1 MGTPINTPF
10 TSELW
15 HLTIDDLL
23 EPLPA
28 SPRLGGPGPFV
39 INLSASTAPIS
50 LPMKSIAECPGAHV
64 YQVQRTEDRRVR
76 YRLRF
81 GPFKTEEEA
90 EALLSVVREIYPSA
104 LAATAEPDDLRAI
117 ESIKAKIE
125 AQQLAAVKAAMSRAA
140 AAAPIPAALRASA
153 EPAPAEPPAVRPS
166 MPSMA
171 QAPVAEETA
180 PFLSA
185 PPPAWLALRAS
196 TQAPTTATPAAAAAE
211 KAAPMM
217 KTAAD
222 RSAVPAR
229 ASGQAAPAI
238 RAAEVPAPEISSAG
252 FFPAAEAGACESGA
266 GEPVRPL
273 GDPVIPVLS
282 DVAVTRPAP
291 RAAVPPLVSKAFTPG
306 VATPG
311 VATPGIATQPPAPR
325 TSSTAAA
332 PPQSPPATVRTPVA
346 PRPATP
352 MAMRSVSTPSAM
364 RSVSTPMMM
373 RSPSTPCAKAPPV
386 SAATTGPASEPAPV
400 AAVQNKVSPTVPA
413 RRVEALSTPLASLDT
428 TQTLR
433 PLTAGEIEDAQALRW
448 FSIQLSLADQR
459 FDPDALPNLDI
470 FSEYRLYSISVTD
483 QGRPMHALRL
493 GFFSEEG
500 AAAAV
505 AGYLGAFYD
514 QPVIKRISVA
524 ERERFSVHRLEARK
538 DIGAT
543 GKHAVIEITDERV
556 IRPKRPDVPTPA
568 GSPRSFGTPMD
579 KGK

>member
-76 YRLRF
+76 YRLRL
-81 GPFKTEEEA
+81 GPFMTEAEA
-90 EALLSVVREIYPSA
+90 EALLPVVREIYPSA

-125 AQQLAAVKAAMSRAA
+125 AQQLAAVKAAMNKANAASLPTTPRAGV
-140 AAAPIPAALRASA
+140 AL
-153 EPAPAEPPAVRPS
+153 APAEPPASPPS
-166 MPSMA
+166 H
-171 QAPVAEETA
+171 APAALAEENG
-180 PFLSA
+180 PSSPS

-196 TQAPTTATPAAAAAE
+196 TRASAAVNAAQPAPEKPAPT
-211 KAAPMM
+211 M
-217 KTAAD
+217 KTPSERPAGAA
-222 RSAVPAR
+222 RVAP
-229 ASGQAAPAI
+229 QAAP
-238 RAAEVPAPEISSAG
+238 
-252 FFPAAEAGACESGA
+252 ES
-266 GEPVRPL
+266 RPL
-273 GDPVIPVLS
+273 GMTPAGIRPPAILQAAEPASADEFGEREPARTFQDPVIPVLS
-282 DVAVTRPAP
+282 DVAVSRTPPPPRAAPAAFAP
-291 RAAVPPLVSKAFTPG
+291 RASMPEPPAPVVVTPTPSSPAPGRMPAATRPMAPMAFRGVTIQRTMQSVTAQRTVQRARVPAAPASPLPPTAAAGTAPAPAIAVQQAEPVPAAAAQAKPPAVPPP
-306 VATPG
+306 
-311 VATPGIATQPPAPR
+311 
-325 TSSTAAA
+325 
-332 PPQSPPATVRTPVA
+332 
-346 PRPATP
+346 
-352 MAMRSVSTPSAM
+352 
-364 RSVSTPMMM
+364 
-373 RSPSTPCAKAPPV
+373 
-386 SAATTGPASEPAPV
+386 
-400 AAVQNKVSPTVPA
+400 
-413 RRVEALSTPLASLDT
+413 RRVEALSEPLSSLDT

-448 FSIQLSLADQR
+448 FAIQLSLADHR

-483 QGRPMHALRL
+483 QGKPMHSLRL
-493 GFFSEEG
+493 GFFAEES
-500 AAAAV
+500 AAGAV
-505 AGYLGAFYD
+505 AGYLGAFYEH
-514 QPVIKRISVA
+514 PVIKRISVA
-524 ERERFSVHRLEARK
+524 ERERFSAHCLEARK

-556 IRPKRPDVPTPA
+556 IRPKRTDSATPPS
-568 GSPRSFGTPMD
+568 GSQRPFGVPMD